1 MMCYRKSQCGVIY
14 CHRYVVYMLL
24 TKEVKLVEVPY
35 GKKINKNIST
45 TLKRKEIK
53 KIESTLSTL
62 PYSLGIIRWH
72 RNMDSY
78 CLLCNS
84 CYLSRLCLRETSSC
98 SWKSDLPLGR
108 TKPPLFVL
116 PKL

>member
-1 MMCYRKSQCGVIY
+1 M
-14 CHRYVVYMLL
+14 
-24 TKEVKLVEVPY
+24 E
-35 GKKINKNIST
+35 KKINKNIST

-84 CYLSRLCLRETSSC
+84 CYLSRLCLRGTSSC